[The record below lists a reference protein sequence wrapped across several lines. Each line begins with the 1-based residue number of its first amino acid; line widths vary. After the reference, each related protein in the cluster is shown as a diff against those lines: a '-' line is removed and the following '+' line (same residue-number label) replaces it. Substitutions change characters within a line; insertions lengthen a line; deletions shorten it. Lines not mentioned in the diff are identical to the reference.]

1 MDDKLNI
8 LLTELLEL
16 IENDSR
22 MIYLKELRNDL
33 FNNSEFISLLNKTKS
48 NLYISVDDKEK
59 IFSNPKYKEY
69 QHLENEILFLVLE
82 INKKLNKLADKSRCY

>member
-1 MDDKLNI
+1 MDGKLNI